1 QAAGNQGPIY
11 VKVPYSLIELEQ
23 WKSTV
28 GKYKENPD
36 KVAALVQRAI
46 QTQNPDWSD
55 SIVMMDTLLDSTEK
69 QIVNKVMTDSVESG
83 TAIGTLQ
90 GTVADNFPTDDP
102 RWDPNVPAD
111 MQRLKWYQDLIVYG
125 LKHGVP
131 KALSWAKL
139 YEVKQGPNET
149 PTDFLN

>member
-1 QAAGNQGPIY
+1 GPVYI
-11 VKVPYSLIELEQ
+11 KVLYSLIELEQ

-36 KVAALVQRAI
+36 KVATLVQRAI

-55 SIVMMDTLLDSTEK
+55 LAAMIETLLGPTER
-69 QIVNKVMTDSVESG
+69 QMVNKAITDSVELG
-83 TAIGTLQ
+83 IANGTLQ
-90 GTVADNFPTDDP
+90 GTVADIFPTDDP
-102 RWDPNVPAD
+102 RWDPNVPAE

-131 KALSWAKL
+131 EALNWAKL
-139 YEVKQGPNET
+139 YEVKQGPNEI
-149 PTDFLN
+149 PDFLN